1 MSNKKIIITGALG
14 QDGKIL
20 SKLLIKK
27 GFKVYGFINLNN
39 KSKLDKVKYKKV
51 DLTNFN
57 TIKKQIKIINP
68 THIIH
73 LGSSNP
79 NFKNKNDFFKKNFI
93 SSKNI
98 IDVIIRVNKKI
109 QFIFANSSQIFKKK
123 RIVTEDDKFII
134 SSSYTKFRIKIYEYM
149 KLMKTREKL
158 KFTNLI
164 LFNHDSIYRNENFLF
179 PRIIKA
185 VKINNLKFIKKIFK
199 ENIIGDFSHA
209 EDICNAIYLLIK
221 KNKCFDN
228 LILSSNKITKVN
240 DIINLI
246 SNKKIKIPFNKNK
259 NYIIGDNSLAK
270 KELGWKTKKN
280 IFIAVNEL
288 KKIYEK

>member
-79 NFKNKNDFFKKNFI
+79 NFKNKNDFF
-93 SSKNI
+93 
-98 IDVIIRVNKKI
+98 
-109 QFIFANSSQIFKKK
+109 
-123 RIVTEDDKFII
+123 
-134 SSSYTKFRIKIYEYM
+134 
-149 KLMKTREKL
+149 
-158 KFTNLI
+158 
-164 LFNHDSIYRNENFLF
+164 
-179 PRIIKA
+179 
-185 VKINNLKFIKKIFK
+185 
-199 ENIIGDFSHA
+199 
-209 EDICNAIYLLIK
+209 
-221 KNKCFDN
+221 
-228 LILSSNKITKVN
+228 
-240 DIINLI
+240 
-246 SNKKIKIPFNKNK
+246 
-259 NYIIGDNSLAK
+259 
-270 KELGWKTKKN
+270 
-280 IFIAVNEL
+280 
-288 KKIYEK
+288 